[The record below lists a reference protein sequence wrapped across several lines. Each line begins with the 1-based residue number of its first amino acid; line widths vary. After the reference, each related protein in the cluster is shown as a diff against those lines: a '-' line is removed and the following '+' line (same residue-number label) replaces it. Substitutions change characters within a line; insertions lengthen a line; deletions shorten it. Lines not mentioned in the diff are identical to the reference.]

1 MPYGLQRVYSSI
13 ATLSG
18 QPATAFPVG
27 LTRGGL
33 PIGLQA
39 IGRYLE
45 DRTPSVRGAP

>member
-1 MPYGLQRVYSSI
+1 VSYELQLVYPGI

-27 LTRGGL
+27 RTRAGL

-39 IGRYLE
+39 IGRII
-45 DRTPSVRGAP
+45 SKIRG